1 MASTVKS
8 KTLRVTITED
18 IVLNGVNYSSEN
30 KVEFTGIKQIYKNI
44 QSIQTDSVTK
54 LMFFRS
60 DISSSD
66 SPGLAQSVDS
76 EDVKYVRITNL
87 STTHGCKIVFQI
99 ETLVDDAF
107 EIRLSPGES
116 YILGNPK
123 AWMLAYSGTSPDF
136 GTMDDLDTIWAS
148 YYYAIDPTAG
158 DDSGAENTDWHTS
171 DIELIV
177 ASG

>member
-18 IVLNGVNYSSEN
+18 LVLNGVDYGSKT
-30 KVEFTGIKQIYKNI
+30 KVDFTGINEIYKNI
-44 QSIQTDSVTK
+44 YSVQTSSVTK
-54 LMFFRS
+54 VMVFPAAITTQQGTDL
-60 DISSSD
+60 
-66 SPGLAQSVDS
+66 Q
-76 EDVKYVRITNL
+76 DVKYVRITNL

-136 GTMDDLDTIWAS
+136 
-148 YYYAIDPTAG
+148 
-158 DDSGAENTDWHTS
+158 
-171 DIELIV
+171 
-177 ASG
+177 